1 MAEVQIA
8 VIVPVIERPHAA
20 EPFMESWANTTNGH
34 STVYPVVHVGDI
46 DTYGAWD
53 RKLAEVG
60 VENYPIVGSSRTT
73 YAAKVNWAYE
83 TTEEPWLLLVGD
95 DVRFHEGWEEAALAA
110 MGRGGVISTNDG
122 QRDDLHLLAVHPI
135 FQRTYLDTLGATV
148 DGPGTLAH
156 EGYHHA
162 YVDQEWSYVARKRGM
177 LHYAPD
183 CLIEHLHP
191 VFGKGEPDHIYELGN
206 AHNDEDRELCV
217 SRLEAWEAR
226 GCTKA

>member
-1 MAEVQIA
+1 MTVEIA
-8 VIVPVIERPHAA
+8 VIVPVIERPQAA
-20 EPFMESWANTTNGH
+20 EPFMDSWRATTKGH
-34 STVYPVVHVGDI
+34 SHVYPTAHDFP
-46 DTYGAWD
+46 TYAAWD
-53 RKLAEVG
+53 EAM
-60 VENYPIVGSSRTT
+60 SRNGYFGPLIGGATGTT
-73 YAAKVNWAYE
+73 YAAKVNYAYRI
-83 TTEEPWLLLVGD
+83 TKEPWLLLVGD

-110 MGRGGVISTNDG
+110 MGHGGVISTNDG
-122 QRDDLHLLAVHPI
+122 HRDDLHLLAVHPI

-191 VFGKGEPDHIYELGN
+191 LWGKGEVDHIYELGN
-206 AHNDEDRELCV
+206 AHNEEDRELCV
-217 SRLEAWEAR
+217 SRLEAWGAR
-226 GCTKA
+226 GCG

>member
-1 MAEVQIA
+1 MSPEIA

-20 EPFMESWANTTNGH
+20 APFMESWRETTTGH
-34 STVYPVVHVGDI
+34 SRVWPVLNQYGDW
-46 DTYGAWD
+46 DTYEAWV
-53 RKLAEVG
+53 KAMSKAKALE
-60 VENYPIVGSSRTT
+60 YPPIVHSKTT
-73 YAAKVNWAYE
+73 YAHKVNHAYWA
-83 TTEEPWLLLVGD
+83 TDEPWLLLVGD

-110 MGRGGVISTNDG
+110 MGHGGVISTNDG
-122 QRDDLHLLAVHPI
+122 HRDDLEFLAVHPI

-162 YVDQEWSYVARKRGM
+162 YVDQEWSYVARRRGM

-191 VFGKGEPDHIYELGN
+191 LWGKGETDHIYELGN

-226 GCTKA
+226 GCG

>member
-1 MAEVQIA
+1 MTVEIA
-8 VIVPVIERPHAA
+8 VIVPVIERPQAA

-34 STVYPVVHVGDI
+34 SRVFPVVHDKP
-46 DTYGAWD
+46 TWFAWD
-53 RKLAEVG
+53 EQMEEVG
-60 VENYPIVGSSRTT
+60 CDNFPLVGCQGTT
-73 YAAKVNWAYE
+73 YAAKVNYAYE
-83 TTEEPWLLLVGD
+83 MTAEQPWLLLVGD

-110 MGRGGVISTNDG
+110 MGHGGVISTNDG
-122 QRDDLHLLAVHPI
+122 HRDDLHLLAVHPI
-135 FQRTYLDTLGATV
+135 FQRAYLDTLGATV

-191 VFGKGEPDHIYELGN
+191 LWGKGEVDHIYELGN
-206 AHNDEDRELCV
+206 AHNEEDRELCV

-226 GCTKA
+226 GCG

>member
-1 MAEVQIA
+1 MTVEIA
-8 VIVPVIERPHAA
+8 IIVPVIERPQAA
-20 EPFMESWANTTNGH
+20 EPFMESWRATTTGH
-34 STVYPVVHVGDI
+34 SRVVAITHQGDPT
-46 DTYGAWD
+46 DTFWSWMDAGADIWQ
-53 RKLAEVG
+53 
-60 VENYPIVGSSRTT
+60 SRRST
-73 YAAKVNWAYE
+73 YAAKVNYGYRW
-83 TTEEPWLLLVGD
+83 TREPWLLLVGD

-110 MGRGGVISTNDG
+110 MGHGGVISTNDG
-122 QRDDLHLLAVHPI
+122 HRDDLHLLAVHPI
-135 FQRTYLDTLGATV
+135 FQRAYLDTLGATV

-191 VFGKGEPDHIYELGN
+191 LWGKGEVDHIYELGN
-206 AHNDEDRELCV
+206 AHNEEDRELCV

-226 GCTKA
+226 GCG

>member
-1 MAEVQIA
+1 MTVEIA
-8 VIVPVIERPHAA
+8 VIVPVIERPQAA
-20 EPFMESWANTTNGH
+20 EPFMDSWRATTTGH
-34 STVYPVVHVGDI
+34 SRVYAIYGLLDYT
-46 DTYGAWD
+46 DTRWAWRQAGA
-53 RKLAEVG
+53 RTRG
-60 VENYPIVGSSRTT
+60 QHSSS
-73 YAAKVNWAYE
+73 YASKVNHAYG
-83 TTEEPWLLLVGD
+83 TTDEPWLLLVGD

-110 MGRGGVISTNDG
+110 MGHGGVISTNDG
-122 QRDDLHLLAVHPI
+122 HRDDLHLLAVHPI

-148 DGPGTLAH
+148 DGPGTLAY

-191 VFGKGEPDHIYELGN
+191 LWGKGEVDHIYELGN

-226 GCTKA
+226 GCTRA

>member
-1 MAEVQIA
+1 MTVEIA
-8 VIVPVIERPHAA
+8 VIVPVIERPQAA
-20 EPFMESWANTTNGH
+20 EPFMESWRATTTGH
-34 STVYPVVHVGDI
+34 SRVYAFLHPRDV
-46 DTYGAWD
+46 DTYHAWKIAL
-53 RKLAEVG
+53 RACSGLPMIG
-60 VENYPIVGSSRTT
+60 CGGTT
-73 YAAKVNWAYE
+73 YAAKVNYAYHL
-83 TTEEPWLLLVGD
+83 TRQPWLLLVGD
-95 DVRFHEGWEEAALAA
+95 DVRFHEGWEEAALEA
-110 MGRGGVISTNDG
+110 MGHGGVISTNDG
-122 QRDDLHLLAVHPI
+122 HRDDLHLLAVHPI

-191 VFGKGEPDHIYELGN
+191 LWGKGEVDHIYELGN
-206 AHNDEDRELCV
+206 AHNEEDRELCV

-226 GCTKA
+226 GCG